1 MTKTETIIVVLGLDA
16 DKKPRAAKFDVA
28 DEKTVRKA
36 AAAQGLKI
44 GRPKT
49 DEATEL
55 ALRLVDGKIYSSG
68 KGLMPLV
75 NAETYEKLLKLLE
88 IEDPKADAATVKVS
102 PAPGKPVT
110 ASVLI
115 PDPWF
120 KIAVGAAV
128 LCRDTSNKDGGWWE
142 CTVGGVSKDSKLLTV
157 RWANFPTMKAFTVK
171 RAAVAILPSK
181 G

>member
-1 MTKTETIIVVLGLDA
+1 MKTETCIVVLGLDA
-16 DKKPRAAKFDVA
+16 DQKPRAAKFDVA

-75 NAETYEKLLKLLE
+75 NADVYEKLLTLLE
-88 IEDPKADAATVKVS
+88 IEDPKADAAPVKQS
-102 PAPGKPVT
+102 PAPAKPSPAPAAGT
-110 ASVLI
+110 DLWA
-115 PDPWF
+115 
-120 KIAVGAAV
+120 KIAVGTIV

-142 CTVGGVSKDSKLLTV
+142 CTVSGVSKDSKLLTV
-157 RWANFPTMKAFTVK
+157 RWANFPTMKPFTVK
-171 RAAVAILPSK
+171 RTAVGILPFK
-181 G
+181 R

>member
-1 MTKTETIIVVLGLDA
+1 MTKPETCIVVLGLDA

-55 ALRLVDGKIYSSG
+55 ALRLVDGRIYTSG

-75 NAETYEKLLKLLE
+75 NAVPRDNQGER
-88 IEDPKADAATVKVS
+88 S
-102 PAPGKPVT
+102 
-110 ASVLI
+110 ASI
-115 PDPWF
+115 RMRKRRGW
-120 KIAVGAAV
+120 A
-128 LCRDTSNKDGGWWE
+128 DGG
-142 CTVGGVSKDSKLLTV
+142 
-157 RWANFPTMKAFTVK
+157 
-171 RAAVAILPSK
+171 RA
-181 G
+181 

>member
-1 MTKTETIIVVLGLDA
+1 MKTETCIIVLGLDA
-16 DKKPRAAKFDVA
+16 DQKPRAAKFDVA

-75 NAETYEKLLKLLE
+75 NSETYEKLLKLLE
-88 IEDPKADAATVKVS
+88 IEDPKVEVATVKAS
-102 PAPGKPVT
+102 SAPASG
-110 ASVLI
+110 A
-115 PDPWF
+115 DPWS
-120 KIAVGAAV
+120 KVAVGTIV
-128 LCRDTSNKDGGWWE
+128 LCKDTSTKDGGWWE
-142 CTVGGVSKDSKLLTV
+142 CKVTGVSEDRKLLTAV
-157 RWANFPTMKAFTVK
+157 WVSYPKIKAFTVK
-171 RAAVAILPSK
+171 RAAVAIMPSK

>member
-1 MTKTETIIVVLGLDA
+1 MKTETILVVLGLDG

-49 DEATEL
+49 DEAVEIAT
-55 ALRLVDGKIYSSG
+55 RLVDGKIFSCG

-88 IEDPKADAATVKVS
+88 IEDPKIDPVASKATPSHAKPSVS
-102 PAPGKPVT
+102 VGAT
-110 ASVLI
+110 
-115 PDPWF
+115 DPWSN
-120 KIAVGAAV
+120 ITVGTVV
-128 LCRDTSNKDGGWWE
+128 LSKDTSQSGGGWWPAKV
-142 CTVGGVSKDSKLLTV
+142 TKISDDKNFLTV
-157 RWANFPTMKAFTVK
+157 VWLGFKMPPIVVK
-171 RAAVAILPSK
+171 RSAIAILPSK